1 MEIAL
6 RAALVSWLAS
16 DPALAA
22 LNNIAEE
29 SPVRASP
36 PWLGIAA
43 SASVDF
49 GTKDLAGREVR
60 VALELHSRS
69 SDGSAESALA
79 GAIDRRVAALPRAQA
94 GFAVASI
101 GFLRG
106 RSERRADNLRATL
119 LEYRFRLLE
128 TPTE

>member
-6 RAALVSWLAS
+6 RQALIQWLAS

-22 LNNIAEE
+22 LNAIDEE

-43 SASVDF
+43 SASIDF
-49 GTKDLAGREVR
+49 GHKTGAGREVR
-60 VALELHSRS
+60 IAFELHSRGDDIAG
-69 SDGSAESALA
+69 DGILVS
-79 GAIDRRVAALPRAQA
+79 AIDSRIGAFPDAQA
-94 GFAVASI
+94 GFAVASCN
-101 GFLRG
+101 FLRG
-106 RSERRADNLRATL
+106 RAERRADNLRATL
-119 LEYRFRLLE
+119 LEYRFRLIE